1 LLSGELPC
9 HRKCPNSPLQ
19 IRLKDDRIYQT
30 AGEYAMPK
38 IESAHGAGGKIMQR
52 LLEEVIIPSFGR
64 RKIGL
69 VGLDE
74 MDDGATLQVGAANL
88 IVCTDAHTVHP
99 LFFPGGNLG
108 TLAACGT
115 VNDLAVMGARPI
127 AMTNTVIVEE
137 GMDINILQT
146 VLKSLN
152 EVIEPLGIAMIAGDT
167 KVMPQGTL
175 DGLVMSTA
183 GIGEVY
189 GDYPITDSGAQPGDD
204 VIISGPIGDHG
215 TVLLAHREGLE
226 FETGLTSDVAP
237 LWNPIRDCLD
247 IGGVHAMK
255 DPTRGGTAVALNEI
269 ASKSKVEMELD
280 EKQIPVRPAV
290 QSLCDVLGLNPL
302 HMSSEGR
309 AVMSVSPSKTDDI
322 LSALQK
328 HTVARDARVVGKIR
342 KGKSRV
348 LLKTSIGGRKVIQVP
363 YGEPVPRVC

>member
-1 LLSGELPC
+1 MMYHTIGGY
-9 HRKCPNSPLQ
+9 
-19 IRLKDDRIYQT
+19 D
-30 AGEYAMPK
+30 MPR

-64 RKIGL
+64 RKIGD

-74 MDDGATLQVGAANL
+74 MDDGATLQLGGANL
-88 IVCTDAHTVHP
+88 IVCTDAHTVYP
-99 LFFPGGNLG
+99 IFFPGGNLG

-115 VNDLAVMGARPI
+115 VNDLAMMGARPV

-137 GMDINILQT
+137 GMEIDTLQ
-146 VLKSLN
+146 VILKSLN
-152 EVIEPLGIAMIAGDT
+152 DIIEPLGIAMIAGDT
-167 KVMPQGTL
+167 KVMPPGTL
-175 DGLVMSTA
+175 DGLVMSTT

-189 GDYPITDSGAQPGDD
+189 RNQAITDSGAQPGDD

-237 LWNPIRDCLD
+237 LWNPVRDCLD

-269 ASKSKVEMELD
+269 ASKSKVEMEL
-280 EKQIPVRPAV
+280 EESLIPVRPSV

-309 AVMSVSPSKTDDI
+309 AVMCVASNSTDDI
-322 LSALQK
+322 LSVLRK
-328 HTVARDARVVGKIR
+328 HSATKGAQVVGKVQR
-342 KGKSRV
+342 GKSRV